1 MDDVTT
7 TSDESPVEDA
17 QPTEPMT
24 TLDPIDGALSLSGSE
39 PGPGAEPETVAEP
52 EPEPALELS
61 EAPGSESAAVAAGSG
76 AQPSLDDLI
85 ADLAVEGEPA
95 DGEAGTAED
104 GAGLA
109 EGDASDAPT
118 RIEAEEA
125 RASEPQTA
133 PVPVAPVAPTASP
146 IAADPAAEAGPM
158 LERLW
163 THVPFWVIAGAW
175 VVLTAAMTALLWNAS
190 AGGMSTGIPY
200 AVLVLGGGALVVI
213 GLVAGLVISLLV
225 RGRTV
230 PGERAG
236 LFLAVW
242 NRALLWT
249 AGGVLVWWIGL
260 LLLDLHHV
268 AGIG

>member
-24 TLDPIDGALSLSGSE
+24 PLDPIGGALSLSGSE

-52 EPEPALELS
+52 ESEPALELNEVLES
-61 EAPGSESAAVAAGSG
+61 EPASDAAGSA

-95 DGEAGTAED
+95 DGETGTARDGAERAED
-104 GAGLA
+104 GASA
-109 EGDASDAPT
+109 APT
-118 RIEAEEA
+118 GVEAKEA
-125 RASEPQTA
+125 RASEPQA
-133 PVPVAPVAPTASP
+133 VPVSVAPVAQAVSP
-146 IAADPAAEAGPM
+146 IAAEPAAEAGPM
-158 LERLW
+158 LERSW

-190 AGGMSTGIPY
+190 AGGVTTGIPY
-200 AVLVLGGGALVVI
+200 AVLVLGGGVLVVI
-213 GLVAGLVISLLV
+213 DLVAGLVVSLMV
-225 RGRTV
+225 RGRTA

-242 NRALLWT
+242 YRALLWT